1 MRRARLHRRS
11 RTRTTALA
19 GLVAAVL
26 TLSACTDGSSDDGGS
41 QAKSA
46 PDQGSQ
52 AKPRPKP
59 KPEPKP
65 KPAWRQ
71 RPTSIAALGDSIT
84 RGFDA
89 CKPLADCP
97 QVSWATG
104 TDAQVDSLAARLGA
118 KQRWNFARTGAQ
130 VADLPVQANEAIAR
144 KPELISILIGA
155 NDACRPTTA
164 GMTSV
169 GTFRTT
175 VADSLRSI
183 RKGLPKTQVY
193 VASVPDLERL
203 WEVGKDNPVTQQIWK
218 LGICQSMLKSPQAS
232 TTADDGRRG
241 RVRDRVREFNRV
253 LREECA
259 KVSLCRFDGN
269 ATFQYDFSVADLS
282 KWDYFHP
289 SKTGQA
295 SLAEI
300 AYRKVTSR

>member
-1 MRRARLHRRS
+1 MRRTRRPTGS
-11 RTRTTALA
+11 RATTTA
-19 GLVAAVL
+19 VAAIAAAAL

-41 QAKSA
+41 RANSGPGQENQAKA
-46 PDQGSQ
+46 Q
-52 AKPRPKP
+52 PKP
-59 KPEPKP
+59 KPKPKP
-65 KPAWRQ
+65 KPAWKP
-71 RPTSIAALGDSIT
+71 RPASVAALGDSIT

-89 CKPLADCP
+89 CRPLADCP

-130 VADLPVQANEAIAR
+130 VDDLPVQANEAIAK

-164 GMTSV
+164 TMTAV

-175 VADSLRSI
+175 VADSLRTI
-183 RKGLPKTQVY
+183 RKELPKTQVY
-193 VASVPDLERL
+193 VASVPDLEQL
-203 WEVGKDNPVTQQIWK
+203 WQIGKSNPVTKQIWK
-218 LGICQSMLKSPQAS
+218 LGICQSMLKSPDAT
-232 TTADDGRRG
+232 TTAADGRRG
-241 RVRDRVREFNRV
+241 RVVDRVREFNRV
-253 LREECA
+253 LKEECG

-269 ATFQYDFSVADLS
+269 ATFQYDFSTSDLS

-300 AYRKVTSR
+300 AYRKVTGG